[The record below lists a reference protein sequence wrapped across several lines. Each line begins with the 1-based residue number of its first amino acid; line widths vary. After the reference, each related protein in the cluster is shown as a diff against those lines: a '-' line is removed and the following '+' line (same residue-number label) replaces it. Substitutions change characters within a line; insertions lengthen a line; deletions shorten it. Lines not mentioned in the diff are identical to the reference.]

1 MGILGLNMVK
11 SIIPMIEPHLGKVE
25 IAVNESLQKVQLN
38 EETGEKYA
46 SFVIFATKEGGA
58 NIACCTYDVNDK
70 LVRQVSTQSLTDFLK
85 DLISKAK

>member
-1 MGILGLNMVK
+1 
-11 SIIPMIEPHLGKVE
+11 MIEPHLGKVE
-25 IAVNESLQKVQLN
+25 IAANESLQKVQLN

-46 SFVIFATKEGGA
+46 SFVIFSTKEGGT

-70 LVRQVSTQSLTDFLK
+70 LVRQISTQSLTDFLK